1 MSPKTAIARLATI
14 TFSFRDRTDAYRR
27 VRWSVPDR
35 QIARKCREQPTTES
49 NRRTGSQRLP
59 ESAGEPC
66 APRRTPTGDGRG
78 LILSHF

>member
-1 MSPKTAIARLATI
+1 MSPKTAIACLATV
-14 TFSFRDRTDAYRR
+14 TLVSRTALMPTGACAGRCLTGKSR
-27 VRWSVPDR
+27 
-35 QIARKCREQPTTES
+35 RKCREQPTTES